1 MSGCP
6 PAAAATSD
14 VVAPTAGDNVDA
26 VRRRERAARKA
37 ERAAIRA
44 SREAKRAAKRA
55 RHGRDGDG
63 NSPLAPPKS
72 PSRPSARLR
81 QDERPGDARGS
92 SPQPPLRRP
101 PVPAAPAVPVV
112 AAAAVRAAPAPGP
125 PLSTTPSVGASTPLE
140 APAPK
145 EPAFVWRKKVESLRK
160 RGIERTPAEEAAHH
174 AEVVAELARAKARR
188 AEREAERAEAEEA
201 ASAAAREAEQ
211 AAHAGATAAEAAFG
225 VAQHYARQ
233 AIRLRSRRPS
243 RLDAMARNV
252 RTDLVDVPP
261 AAEPPY
267 RLLRGGG
274 GGGGRGG
281 DPEPLSVAELEDIHV
296 GVLEEQAAAPSFYG
310 EPPPAEEEGGRV
322 AVDRSVPP
330 LDLRMTYWRCLEVL
344 TVDALADARAREAQ
358 LAGGDGEGEPG
369 SDGGVGGGGGGSV
382 PPALAAELA
391 RLLDGKT
398 GEELAER
405 EAVLRAKV
413 DSAVDGDAGDMA
425 FWRLALRRLRSKRA
439 ATTLDGLHAQLL
451 AIKLERL
458 PDEEEEVQSADETDE
473 AAGSAGGGAEP
484 LEVIYGSGS
493 GRVHGGRGGKVKA
506 SSIGAHWADAP
517 GGRGGEAGEAF
528 ADEVAVAP
536 RRAARAFDAD
546 GRPIFFAWNDKYR
559 PRKPRF
565 YNRVHTGYEWNK
577 YNRTHYDHDNPPPKT
592 VEGYKFN
599 IFYPDL
605 VDPSVTPTYKLSAVG
620 GGSSGGANGPGASDV
635 CVLTFSAGPPYEDIA
650 FKIVNREWEHSHRRG
665 FRCSFERGILH
676 LWFNFRRLR
685 YRR

>member
-1 MSGCP
+1 M
-6 PAAAATSD
+6 
-14 VVAPTAGDNVDA
+14 
-26 VRRRERAARKA
+26 
-37 ERAAIRA
+37 
-44 SREAKRAAKRA
+44 
-55 RHGRDGDG
+55 
-63 NSPLAPPKS
+63 
-72 PSRPSARLR
+72 
-81 QDERPGDARGS
+81 
-92 SPQPPLRRP
+92 
-101 PVPAAPAVPVV
+101 
-112 AAAAVRAAPAPGP
+112 
-125 PLSTTPSVGASTPLE
+125 
-140 APAPK
+140 
-145 EPAFVWRKKVESLRK
+145 
-160 RGIERTPAEEAAHH
+160 
-174 AEVVAELARAKARR
+174 
-188 AEREAERAEAEEA
+188 
-201 ASAAAREAEQ
+201 
-211 AAHAGATAAEAAFG
+211 
-225 VAQHYARQ
+225 
-233 AIRLRSRRPS
+233 
-243 RLDAMARNV
+243 
-252 RTDLVDVPP
+252 
-261 AAEPPY
+261 
-267 RLLRGGG
+267 
-274 GGGGRGG
+274 
-281 DPEPLSVAELEDIHV
+281 
-296 GVLEEQAAAPSFYG
+296 
-310 EPPPAEEEGGRV
+310 
-322 AVDRSVPP
+322 DRSVPA

-344 TVDALADARAREAQ
+344 TVDALEDAREREAQ
-358 LAGGDGEGEPG
+358 GGGGSAAGEPG
-369 SDGGVGGGGGGSV
+369 PDGRGGGDGGGSV

-413 DSAVDGDAGDMA
+413 ASAADGDVEDVA

-451 AIKLERL
+451 AVKLERL
-458 PDEEEEVQSADETDE
+458 PDEEEEEAPSSDEAGE
-473 AAGSAGGGAEP
+473 AAGGAAEP
-484 LEVIYGSGS
+484 LEVIHGSGS
-493 GRVHGGRGGKVKA
+493 GRVPGGRGGKAKA
-506 SSIGAHWADAP
+506 GGGGAHWADAP

-536 RRAARAFDAD
+536 RRAVRTVDAN

-620 GGSSGGANGPGASDV
+620 AGGGGGAGGPGASDV

>member
-14 VVAPTAGDNVDA
+14 VVTPTAGDNVDDI
-26 VRRRERAARKA
+26 RRRERAARKA

-55 RHGRDGDG
+55 RHGSDGDY
-63 NSPLAPPKS
+63 NSLPAPPRSPSGPLA
-72 PSRPSARLR
+72 RPR
-81 QDERPGDARGS
+81 QEERQGDARGS
-92 SPQPPLRRP
+92 SPQPPHGRP
-101 PVPAAPAVPVV
+101 PMAAVPAVPVV
-112 AAAAVRAAPAPGP
+112 ATAAVRASPAPGP
-125 PLSTTPSVGASTPLE
+125 PLSTPSVGASTPLE
-140 APAPK
+140 APASK

-252 RTDLVDVPP
+252 RTDLIDVPP

-267 RLLRGGG
+267 GLLCGGG

-281 DPEPLSVAELEDIHV
+281 DPEPLTVAELEDIHA
-296 GVLEEQAAAPSFYG
+296 GVLEEQAAAPSFFG

-322 AVDRSVPP
+322 AVDRSVPA

-344 TVDALADARAREAQ
+344 TVDALEDARAREAQ
-358 LAGGDGEGEPG
+358 GGGRDGEGEPG
-369 SDGGVGGGGGGSV
+369 SDSGVGSGGGSV

-413 DSAVDGDAGDMA
+413 ASAADGDAEDMA

-439 ATTLDGLHAQLL
+439 AVTLDGLHAQLL
-451 AIKLERL
+451 AVKLERL
-458 PDEEEEVQSADETDE
+458 PDEEEETLSAEETDE
-473 AAGSAGGGAEP
+473 AAGGAGGSAEP
-484 LEVIYGSGS
+484 LEVVHGSGS
-493 GRVHGGRGGKVKA
+493 GRVHGRRGGKA
-506 SSIGAHWADAP
+506 NSSSGGAHWADAP

-536 RRAARAFDAD
+536 RRVARAVDAD
-546 GRPIFFAWNDKYR
+546 GRPVFFAWNDKYR

-620 GGSSGGANGPGASDV
+620 GGSSGSASGPGASDV

>member
-1 MSGCP
+1 MP
-6 PAAAATSD
+6 
-14 VVAPTAGDNVDA
+14 VAPVGALGG
-26 VRRRERAARKA
+26 AA
-37 ERAAIRA
+37 
-44 SREAKRAAKRA
+44 
-55 RHGRDGDG
+55 
-63 NSPLAPPKS
+63 LAPPL
-72 PSRPSARLR
+72 P
-81 QDERPGDARGS
+81 
-92 SPQPPLRRP
+92 
-101 PVPAAPAVPVV
+101 
-112 AAAAVRAAPAPGP
+112 
-125 PLSTTPSVGASTPLE
+125 TPSVGASTPLE
-140 APAPK
+140 APTPK

-252 RTDLVDVPP
+252 RTDLIDVPP

-267 RLLRGGG
+267 GLLRGGV

-281 DPEPLSVAELEDIHV
+281 DPEPLSVAELEDIHA

-310 EPPPAEEEGGRV
+310 EPPPAEEEGGRGP
-322 AVDRSVPP
+322 VDRSVPA

-344 TVDALADARAREAQ
+344 TVDALEDARAREAQ
-358 LAGGDGEGEPG
+358 AGGGRDGQLG
-369 SDGGVGGGGGGSV
+369 SDGRGGGDSTRV

-413 DSAVDGDAGDMA
+413 ASAADENAEDLA

-451 AIKLERL
+451 TVKLERL
-458 PDEEEEVQSADETDE
+458 PDEEEAPSADEADE
-473 AAGSAGGGAEP
+473 AAGGAGGAAEP
-484 LEVIYGSGS
+484 LEVIHGSGS
-493 GRVHGGRGGKVKA
+493 GRVPGGRGGKAKA
-506 SSIGAHWADAP
+506 GSGGAHWTDAP
-517 GGRGGEAGEAF
+517 GGRGGEAGEVF

-536 RRAARAFDAD
+536 RRAARAVDAN

-620 GGSSGGANGPGASDV
+620 GGGGASGPGASDV

>member
-1 MSGCP
+1 M
-6 PAAAATSD
+6 
-14 VVAPTAGDNVDA
+14 
-26 VRRRERAARKA
+26 
-37 ERAAIRA
+37 
-44 SREAKRAAKRA
+44 
-55 RHGRDGDG
+55 
-63 NSPLAPPKS
+63 
-72 PSRPSARLR
+72 
-81 QDERPGDARGS
+81 
-92 SPQPPLRRP
+92 
-101 PVPAAPAVPVV
+101 
-112 AAAAVRAAPAPGP
+112 
-125 PLSTTPSVGASTPLE
+125 
-140 APAPK
+140 
-145 EPAFVWRKKVESLRK
+145 WRKKVESLRK

-252 RTDLVDVPP
+252 RTDLIDVPP
-261 AAEPPY
+261 AA
-267 RLLRGGG
+267 
-274 GGGGRGG
+274 
-281 DPEPLSVAELEDIHV
+281 
-296 GVLEEQAAAPSFYG
+296 
-310 EPPPAEEEGGRV
+310 EPPPAEEEGGRGP
-322 AVDRSVPP
+322 VDRSVPA

-344 TVDALADARAREAQ
+344 TVDALEDARAREAQ
-358 LAGGDGEGEPG
+358 AGGGRDGQLG
-369 SDGGVGGGGGGSV
+369 SDGRGGGDSTRV

-413 DSAVDGDAGDMA
+413 ASAADENAEDLA

-451 AIKLERL
+451 TVKLERL
-458 PDEEEEVQSADETDE
+458 PDEEEAPSADEADE
-473 AAGSAGGGAEP
+473 AAGGAGGAAEP
-484 LEVIYGSGS
+484 LEVIHGSGS
-493 GRVHGGRGGKVKA
+493 GRVPGGRGGKAKA
-506 SSIGAHWADAP
+506 GSGGAHWTDAP
-517 GGRGGEAGEAF
+517 GGRGGEAGEVF

-536 RRAARAFDAD
+536 RRAARAVDAN

-620 GGSSGGANGPGASDV
+620 GGGGASGPGASDV